1 MSMTFVDYHFKL
13 TDSGDIIFDND
24 LNSDQIKVLAGDKF
38 EVMLVDGVIVFKKIG
53 TP

>member
-1 MSMTFVDYHFKL
+1 MSIKFVDYDFNL
-13 TDSGDIIFDND
+13 MDNGDIIFDSD
-24 LNSDQIKVLAGDKF
+24 LHSNQIKVSAGDKF